1 MSARKPARAL
11 GRRTPGMVWVRTGL
25 ACVLMQAWAASAS
38 TTSDLLDLPFEEL
51 LETEVSGASAFVREV
66 TDAPSAVSVV
76 TAEEIRQFG
85 YRNLAEILDGMRGLH
100 LGFDGLYYYLG
111 GRGFGKPGEYAGRI
125 ALLVDGYP
133 VADSVFNQLYMGD
146 DGVLDPSVIERVEYA
161 PGPGAAVYGNNAF
174 LGVLNVITRKG
185 RDVDGTDVA
194 LLHGSN
200 GDRKV
205 RLTTGRR
212 LDNGAD
218 ILFSVATHRVGLPTT
233 RDVAEDPAPTDR
245 DERLFL
251 KVRQG
256 GWWLE
261 SAWARRD
268 RAAASVSNASTSNGR
283 DQHAFWQTGY
293 DADWQDMRASLKLYQ
308 GSYKYNF
315 HYTKDEASSFEYFYI
330 GRWSGA
336 QAQLAG
342 TLASKH
348 RWTVGAEYRSEPDFQ
363 FGDSFGG
370 STSSDA
376 GQGTRSWGV
385 YAQDEIHVLPEMDV
399 NLGLRYDQ
407 RHLYGRD
414 TGVVNPRV
422 ALLYRLGPDTTLKW
436 SHGSASRW
444 MGGDDRM
451 WLPEREIVERVR
463 TTEFVAERAWP
474 EQGLRLA
481 GSLYR
486 YRITD
491 LKEAVFNPSVTYLQT
506 RGAEVELEWRRNGV
520 MLRASHAWQMARN
533 NLGEW
538 QVNVPR
544 TVTKLQLSVPLDGDR
559 WRASLALRAMG
570 RRLTSE
576 GTIADG
582 YAVAD
587 LTLMRRQ
594 LVDRLDVTFA
604 IRNLFNRRYGD
615 VVSYTTD
622 GSGLLWRDGRT
633 YWLQLEYRFK

>member
-1 MSARKPARAL
+1 
-11 GRRTPGMVWVRTGL
+11 MVWVRAGL
-25 ACVLMQAWAASAS
+25 ASLLMQAWAASAS
-38 TTSDLLDLPFEEL
+38 TTSDLLELPFEEL

-66 TDAPSAVSVV
+66 TDAPSAVAVV

-111 GRGFGKPGEYAGRI
+111 GRGFGKPGEYSGRI

-194 LLHGSN
+194 LLRGSN
-200 GDRKV
+200 GDRKI

-218 ILFSVATHRVGLPTT
+218 ILFSVAKHSVALPGVRVA
-233 RDVAEDPAPTDR
+233 AEDPAPTNR
-245 DERLFL
+245 DERVFF

-256 GWWLE
+256 GWWME

-268 RAAASVSNASTSNGR
+268 EDSPSVEDASTYRVR
-283 DQHAFWQTGY
+283 DQNAFLQMGY
-293 DADWQDMRASLKLYQ
+293 DADWQDMRASFKLYR
-308 GSYKYNF
+308 GSYKYGA
-315 HYTKDEASSFEYFYI
+315 YYAKADASSLSEDGI
-330 GRWSGA
+330 LGRWWGA

-342 TLASKH
+342 TLGDMH
-348 RWTVGAEYRSEPDFQ
+348 RWTLGAEHRREPYFYGYSQYVDGTNAGDFSYT
-363 FGDSFGG
+363 GE
-370 STSSDA
+370 
-376 GQGTRSWGV
+376 GTRSWGV

-407 RHLYGRD
+407 RKLRGRE
-414 TGVVNPRV
+414 TSAVNPRV
-422 ALLYRLGPDTTLKW
+422 ALLYRLGADTTLKW
-436 SHGSASRW
+436 SHGMASRW
-444 MGGDDRM
+444 MGWQDRQAD
-451 WLPEREIVERVR
+451 RDNVERVR

-474 EQGLRLA
+474 EQGVRLQ

-486 YRITD
+486 YRMSD
-491 LKEAVFNPSVTYLQT
+491 LKETVFDPSVTYLQT
-506 RGAEVELEWRRNGV
+506 HGAEVGLDWRRDGV

-533 NLGEW
+533 NLGQW

-570 RRLTSE
+570 RRLTAE
-576 GTIADG
+576 GTIAGG

-594 LVDRLDVTFA
+594 VVGGLDVTFA
-604 IRNLFNRRYGD
+604 IRNLLNRRYGD
-615 VVSYTTD
+615 VVGYSND